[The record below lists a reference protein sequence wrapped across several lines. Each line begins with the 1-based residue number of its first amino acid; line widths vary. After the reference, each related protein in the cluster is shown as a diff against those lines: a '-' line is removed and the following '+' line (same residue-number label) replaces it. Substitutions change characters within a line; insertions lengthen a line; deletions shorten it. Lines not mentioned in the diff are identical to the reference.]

1 MSKVGVAIPAGH
13 VRKLIDIGLGD
24 HRRHGCI
31 DITCLEL
38 MQNMHVPQRRQIVMR
53 TQSRL
58 QGRHRALMSDVGRGP
73 IIMVSIL
80 PRERM
85 VASRVGVEADIRRSE
100 EHTSELPSLM
110 SISYAVFC

>member
-1 MSKVGVAIPAGH
+1 
-13 VRKLIDIGLGD
+13 
-24 HRRHGCI
+24 
-31 DITCLEL
+31 
-38 MQNMHVPQRRQIVMR
+38 MQNMHGPQRRQIVMR

-85 VASRVGVEADIRRSE
+85 VASRVGVEADIRLAAQSVDDLCVRLGRKNLSNSDKCS
-100 EHTSELPSLM
+100 TSGARKYERASCRERVCQ
-110 SISYAVFC
+110 AG